1 MERVPSNNIG
11 EDDFV
16 LLQFRLH
23 LAPIRWSHRFKESF
37 DQLLLGSISETLASE
52 MFDNHIYIGII
63 YRSEVYRQS
72 LLINLWS
79 FNRDAVGVVEIAD
92 DAADE
97 VPDSVMTA
105 IHQIIDVLERS
116 KLVMGIILL
125 VIIVPIVEVIAA
137 CGNLTVRLVLEFDFT
152 FILLG
157 FSLEDVVPPGNL
169 VERLV
174 KLVLLILAI
183 DTVFSVIFS
192 SFLTCT
198 FKIPDSRS
206 V

>member
-1 MERVPSNNIG
+1 MERIPSNNIG

-16 LLQFRLH
+16 LLQFRLY
-23 LAPIRWSHRFKESF
+23 LAPVRWSHRFKESF

-52 MFDNHIYIGII
+52 MFDDHIYIGVI

-79 FNRDAVGVVEIAD
+79 FNRDAVGIVEIAD

-97 VPDSVMTA
+97 IPDSTMTA
-105 IHQIIDVLERS
+105 IHQLIDVLERS

-125 VIIVPIVEVIAA
+125 IIIVAIVEVIAA
-137 CGNLTVRLVLEFDFT
+137 CGNLSVRLVLEFDFP

-174 KLVLLILAI
+174 KLVLLILSI
-183 DTVFSVIFS
+183 DTVLLRNLVLVSH
-192 SFLTCT
+192 LYLQD
-198 FKIPDSRS
+198 P
-206 V
+206 

>member
-92 DAADE
+92 DAVDK
-97 VPDSVMTA
+97 VPDSIMTT
-105 IHQIIDVLERS
+105 IHQLIDVLERS

-125 VIIVPIVEVIAA
+125 IVIVPIVEVVAA
-137 CGNLTVRLVLEFDFT
+137 CGNLTVRLMLEFDFT
-152 FILLG
+152 LILLG

-169 VERLV
+169 VERLIQ
-174 KLVLLILAI
+174 LVLLILAI
-183 DTVFSVIFS
+183 DTVLLRNLLLVSH
-192 SFLTCT
+192 LYL
-198 FKIPDSRS
+198 
-206 V
+206 

>member
-16 LLQFRLH
+16 LLQLRLH

-152 FILLG
+152 LILLG
-157 FSLEDVVPPGNL
+157 FSFEDVVPPGNL

-174 KLVLLILAI
+174 KLVLLVLTI
-183 DTVFSVIFS
+183 DTVLFRNLVLVSH
-192 SFLTCT
+192 LYL
-198 FKIPDSRS
+198 
-206 V
+206 

>member
-1 MERVPSNNIG
+1 MERVPRDNIG

-16 LLQFRLH
+16 LLKFWLY
-23 LAPIRWSHRFKESF
+23 LAPARRSDRFKESLNKF
-37 DQLLLGSISETLASE
+37 FLGSISETLASE
-52 MFDNHIYIGII
+52 MFDDYIYIGII
-63 YRSEVYRQS
+63 YRSEIYRQS
-72 LLINLWS
+72 LLINIWS

-92 DAADE
+92 DAVDE
-97 VPDSVMTA
+97 IPDSTMTA
-105 IHQIIDVLERS
+105 IHQFINVLERS

-125 VIIVPIVEVIAA
+125 IVIVPIVEVVAA

-183 DTVFSVIFS
+183 DTVLLRNLLFVSH
-192 SFLTCT
+192 LYLQDT
-198 FKIPDSRS
+198 
-206 V
+206 

>member
-1 MERVPSNNIG
+1 MERVPRDNIG

-23 LAPIRWSHRFKESF
+23 LAPIRWSHRFKEPLNKF
-37 DQLLLGSISETLASE
+37 FLGSISETLAAE
-52 MFDNHIYIGII
+52 MFDDHIYIGVI

-72 LLINLWS
+72 LLINLWCL
-79 FNRDAVGVVEIAD
+79 NRDAVCVVEIAD
-92 DAADE
+92 DATDE
-97 VPDSVMTA
+97 VPDSIMTA
-105 IHQIIDVLERS
+105 IHQLINVLERS

-137 CGNLTVRLVLEFDFT
+137 CDYLTVRLVLEFDFT
-152 FILLG
+152 LILLG

-174 KLVLLILAI
+174 QLVLLILAI
-183 DTVFSVIFS
+183 DTVLLRNLLLVSH
-192 SFLTCT
+192 LYLQDT
-198 FKIPDSRS
+198 
-206 V
+206 

>member
-1 MERVPSNNIG
+1 MERVPSDNIG

-23 LAPIRWSHRFKESF
+23 LAPVRGSDRFKESLNK
-37 DQLLLGSISETLASE
+37 LLLGSISETLASE
-52 MFDNHIYIGII
+52 MFDDHIYIGVI

-97 VPDSVMTA
+97 VPDSTMTA
-105 IHQIIDVLERS
+105 IHQLIDVLERS

-125 VIIVPIVEVIAA
+125 IVIVPIVEVVAA

-152 FILLG
+152 LILLG

-183 DTVFSVIFS
+183 DTVLLRNLLLVSH
-192 SFLTCT
+192 LYLQDT
-198 FKIPDSRS
+198 
-206 V
+206 

>member
-52 MFDNHIYIGII
+52 MFDDHIYIGVI

-169 VERLV
+169 VERLIQ
-174 KLVLLILAI
+174 LVLLILAL
-183 DTVFSVIFS
+183 DTVLLRNLLLVSH
-192 SFLTCT
+192 LYLQDT
-198 FKIPDSRS
+198 
-206 V
+206 